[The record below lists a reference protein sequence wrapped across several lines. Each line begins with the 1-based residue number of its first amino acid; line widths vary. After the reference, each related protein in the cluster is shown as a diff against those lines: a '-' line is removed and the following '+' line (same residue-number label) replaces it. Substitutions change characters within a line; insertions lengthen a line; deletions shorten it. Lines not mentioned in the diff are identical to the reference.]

1 MLKTTLKYEK
11 ALKNFG
17 KIFNGR
23 KQKEKHELL
32 YPIRSAGLSYKQAKS
47 LGFNVSF
54 GMWKS
59 CLDQRIRSKGKYH
72 NIF

>member
-32 YPIRSAGLSYKQAKS
+32 YPIRSAGLSYKEA
-47 LGFNVSF
+47 
-54 GMWKS
+54 
-59 CLDQRIRSKGKYH
+59 
-72 NIF
+72 